1 MKRKGCA
8 LLAAMCV
15 ALGLTGCGG
24 NKIPELSDADLEAV
38 GEYAA
43 VTLMKYDAGHRSR
56 LVDISVLEAQE
67 PQPDRQQEQQRTD
80 NIQQPDTVNPAQDF
94 SAGGQTDNE
103 VSLAEIMELPDG
115 IEPVFVDA
123 AVCDSYPEGDS
134 GYFAVTATA
143 GHKLLVCRFA
153 LLNQTETDQ
162 EADILST
169 DCRFRVIVNGESGS
183 YALTTMLEQD
193 MSTFRDTIPAGA
205 SKEAVLIIE
214 TDLTDAEQIS
224 SLALKVK
231 NGADRCSV
239 PLL

>member
-24 NKIPELSDADLEAV
+24 NKIPELSDTDLQAV

-56 LVDISVLEAQE
+56 LVDISVLEAQK
-67 PQPDRQQEQQRTD
+67 PQPDRQEEPLADDMQK
-80 NIQQPDTVNPAQDF
+80 PDAVEPAQDS
-94 SAGGQTDNE
+94 SAAGQVNSE
-103 VSLAEIMELPDG
+103 VGLEEIMGLPAG
-115 IEPVFVDA
+115 VEAVFVDA
-123 AVCDSYPEGDS
+123 TVCDSYPEADN

-143 GHKLLVCRFA
+143 GRRLLVCRFA
-153 LLNQTETDQ
+153 LLNRTETEL

-193 MSTFRDTIPAGA
+193 MSTFRDTIPADA
-205 SKEAVLIIE
+205 SKEAVLVIE

-224 SLALKVK
+224 SLELKVK

-239 PLL
+239 KLL